1 MADKK
6 STVDN
11 WKKKKWYDISADPT
25 FDEKKIGETVAILP
39 KNLIGRNIKK
49 GLNELTG
56 NIRDSSFE
64 VTFKVNKV
72 TGAKADTII
81 SKFEAKTGFLRRMIR
96 RQKSKIEPV
105 FYVTTKDGS
114 KLKIKVM
121 AITGSKF
128 TTPLRTQVRKAIIDF
143 FNEEIT
149 AKTTKENWN
158 DLIFQHLSERCK
170 AKLTKLGYINK
181 VMIIKVTLV

>member
-6 STVDN
+6 STVDT
-11 WKKKKWYDISADPT
+11 WKKKKWYDINADST
-25 FDEKKIGETVAILP
+25 FDERKIGETVAIVP
-39 KNLIGRNIKK
+39 KSLMGRNIKK

-72 TGAKADTII
+72 TGAKADTQITL
-81 SKFEAKTGFLRRMIR
+81 FEAKAGFLRRMIR

-121 AITGSKF
+121 AITGAKF
-128 TTPLRTQVRKAIIDF
+128 TTPLRTQARKAIVDF
-143 FNEEIT
+143 FTEEIT

-158 DLIFQHLSERCK
+158 DIIYQHISER
-170 AKLTKLGYINK
+170 AKVKLIKLGYINK
-181 VMIIKVTLV
+181 VMVIKVMLV

>member
-1 MADKK
+1 
-6 STVDN
+6 
-11 WKKKKWYDISADPT
+11 
-25 FDEKKIGETVAILP
+25 
-39 KNLIGRNIKK
+39 
-49 GLNELTG
+49 
-56 NIRDSSFE
+56 
-64 VTFKVNKV
+64 
-72 TGAKADTII
+72 
-81 SKFEAKTGFLRRMIR
+81 MIR

-128 TTPLRTQVRKAIIDF
+128 TTPLRTQVRKAIVDF
-143 FNEEIT
+143 FNEEIS

-170 AKLTKLGYINK
+170 AKLIKLGYINK
-181 VMIIKVTLV
+181 VMVVKVTLV

>member
-39 KNLIGRNIKK
+39 KNLVGRNIKK

-105 FYVTTKDGS
+105 FFVTTKDGS

-143 FNEEIT
+143 FNEEVS

-158 DLIFQHLSERCK
+158 DIIFQHLSERCK